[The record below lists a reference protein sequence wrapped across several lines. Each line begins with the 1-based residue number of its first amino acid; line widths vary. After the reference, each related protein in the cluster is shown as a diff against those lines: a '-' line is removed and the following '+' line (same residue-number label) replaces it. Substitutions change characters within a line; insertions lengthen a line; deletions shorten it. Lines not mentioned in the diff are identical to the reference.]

1 MNGILYL
8 EDGTVFAGKGFG
20 ARATNV
26 GELVFNTSMTGYQ
39 KILTDPSYKGQII
52 NMTYPL
58 IGNYGVNEIDYES
71 GRIHAFGL
79 IAKDIAF
86 HPSNNKSVM
95 TIDEWL
101 RIQGVPGV
109 WNVDTRMITKKVRDE
124 GTVKA
129 VVSTEGISVDEAKRL
144 CRQTSLRQDWMKEA
158 GTAELIHRP
167 GPGFKVAVIDFG
179 IKASIL
185 KALSAKGCDL
195 HIFPYGSKAQEIMA
209 ISPDGVFLSNGPADP
224 EEATKGIEAARAL
237 IGKVPMFGVC
247 MGHQILAHAFGGKTY
262 KMKYGHRGGNH
273 GVIELETGRS
283 AITSQNHGFAVDG
296 GSVSR
301 SGMVITHRNL
311 NDETV
316 EGMRHASLPIFSVQ
330 FHPEASPGPNDSG
343 HLFDRFMELMK
354 GGRG

>member
-1 MNGILYL
+1 
-8 EDGTVFAGKGFG
+8 
-20 ARATNV
+20 
-26 GELVFNTSMTGYQ
+26 
-39 KILTDPSYKGQII
+39 
-52 NMTYPL
+52 MTYPL

-101 RIQGVPGV
+101 RIQGIPGV
-109 WNVDTRMITKKVRDE
+109 WTVDTRMITKKVRDE

-144 CRQTSLRQDWMKEA
+144 CKQASLRQDWMKEA
-158 GTAELIHRP
+158 GTAEFVHMP
-167 GPGFKVAVIDFG
+167 GPGFKVAVMDFG
-179 IKASIL
+179 IKTSIL
-185 KALSAKGCDL
+185 KSLAAKGCDL
-195 HIFPYGSKAQEIMA
+195 HIFPYGSSAQEIMD

-224 EEATKGIEAARAL
+224 EVATKGIEAARAL
-237 IGKVPMFGVC
+237 IGKAPMFGVC

-296 GSVSR
+296 ESVAR
-301 SGMVITHRNL
+301 RGMVITHRNL

-316 EGMRHASLPIFSVQ
+316 EGMRHESLPIFSVQ

-354 GGRG
+354 GRKG